1 MMISDVC
8 FDLVWRHCALGRLLV
23 KLMLGIAM
31 GGSGL
36 MWSNY
41 ERGI

>member
-1 MMISDVC
+1 MMIVDFY
-8 FDLVWRHCALGRLLV
+8 FDSVLEHCVLGRSLV

-36 MWSNY
+36 MWPNY
-41 ERGI
+41 EG

>member
-1 MMISDVC
+1 MMIRDVC
-8 FDLVWRHCALGRLLV
+8 FDSVLEHCALGRSLV

-41 ERGI
+41 EG